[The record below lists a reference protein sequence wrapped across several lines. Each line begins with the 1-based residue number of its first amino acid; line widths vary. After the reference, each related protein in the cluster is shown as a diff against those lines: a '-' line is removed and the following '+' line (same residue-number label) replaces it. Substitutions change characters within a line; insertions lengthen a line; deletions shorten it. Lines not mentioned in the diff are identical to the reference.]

1 MACFWLN
8 QNDTLI
14 EIPSSEEINNITYYK
29 IVVTVGE
36 IKWHVLH
43 RYSEFFELHNQLVTD
58 HGVSKDILPSKKV
71 IRNKCP
77 IFIEN
82 RRKGLEEYC
91 QKILNYLK
99 RTMPRIFIEFFN
111 FHVYDIFFLLQN
123 LAMKFFVEADLL
135 LSSTRSYTLTPLE
148 IVLVTCCE

>member
-1 MACFWLN
+1 MACFWFN
-8 QNDTLI
+8 QNDTKI
-14 EIPSSEEINNITYYK
+14 EIPNTEEMNNIIYYK

-43 RYSEFFELHNQLVTD
+43 RYSEFFDLHNQLVTD

-77 IFIEN
+77 IFIES
-82 RRKGLEEYC
+82 RRKGLEEYS
-91 QKILNYLK
+91 QRILSYLK

-123 LAMKFFVEADLL
+123 LALRFFLEGDQL
-135 LSSTRSYTLTPLE
+135 LSSSKSYTLSPLE
-148 IVLVTCCE
+148 VKIL